1 MHVNSIETI
10 LKIVFSLH
18 ERTHYA
24 LHQLNQSSMYKLINI
39 LLENARIEENI
50 CNATD
55 GNNIKHLDYMQFWR
69 DRCDQTNG
77 KSVYGLKLAPF
88 SRHWLLL
95 MLFGH
100 INLEFIIFLLYSM
113 RCIGLREMHLWCA
126 NQYGS
131 RRFESSNFNSWKLSK
146 HLPISIFWLDGY
158 EMFSVKMQHTSPI
171 QYQNKILYRLLVA
184 SFWLTFCENEQNIY
198 FNKRKYTFPRSWT
211 VHIKLTTEGFT
222 KALNADDAELFWIA
236 FAYS

>member
-39 LLENARIEENI
+39 LLENARIEQNI
-50 CNATD
+50 CNATE
-55 GNNIKHLDYMQFWR
+55 GNNKKHLDYMQFWQ

-95 MLFGH
+95 MLFER
-100 INLEFIIFLLYSM
+100 INDEFIIFLLYSM
-113 RCIGLREMHLWCA
+113 RCIWLWEMHLRWLFQLQA
-126 NQYGS
+126 I
-131 RRFESSNFNSWKLSK
+131 WKFKFQLMKTRQTFADLS
-146 HLPISIFWLDGY
+146 
-158 EMFSVKMQHTSPI
+158 
-171 QYQNKILYRLLVA
+171 ILIG
-184 SFWLTFCENEQNIY
+184 W
-198 FNKRKYTFPRSWT
+198 
-211 VHIKLTTEGFT
+211 
-222 KALNADDAELFWIA
+222 
-236 FAYS
+236 

>member
-24 LHQLNQSSMYKLINI
+24 LHQLNQSSMHKLINI
-39 LLENARIEENI
+39 LLENARIKQNI
-50 CNATD
+50 CNATE

-95 MLFGH
+95 MLFERTLDTYQWRVH
-100 INLEFIIFLLYSM
+100 HFSFIFDAVHLIMGNTLAMCKSLQLQAIWKFKFQLMKIKQTFADLSIL
-113 RCIGLREMHLWCA
+113 IGW
-126 NQYGS
+126 
-131 RRFESSNFNSWKLSK
+131 
-146 HLPISIFWLDGY
+146 
-158 EMFSVKMQHTSPI
+158 
-171 QYQNKILYRLLVA
+171 
-184 SFWLTFCENEQNIY
+184 
-198 FNKRKYTFPRSWT
+198 
-211 VHIKLTTEGFT
+211 
-222 KALNADDAELFWIA
+222 
-236 FAYS
+236 